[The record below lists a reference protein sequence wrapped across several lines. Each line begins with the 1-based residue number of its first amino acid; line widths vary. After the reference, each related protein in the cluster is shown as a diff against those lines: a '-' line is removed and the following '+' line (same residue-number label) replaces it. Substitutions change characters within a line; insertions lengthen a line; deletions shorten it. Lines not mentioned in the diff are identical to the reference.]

1 MTIIFLS
8 CVHVY
13 ERHGQRN
20 NSVED
25 TPQARNL
32 HYKLV
37 SCVLLKL
44 CELLFDIV
52 IAPASID
59 DNRSYALSPCSVVID
74 VAEVDELVD
83 EQGAAL
89 VDSIISIDSIIMV
102 SANAL
107 HDDLYRGLSR
117 ICNAIRHYK
126 TFIVKAHSIDC
137 HCPSAIETSLE

>member
-8 CVHVY
+8 CVY

-52 IAPASID
+52 IAPASMD
-59 DNRSYALSPCSVVID
+59 DIRSYALSPCSVVID
-74 VAEVDELVD
+74 VVEVDNNNNNIYLKSNIQQV
-83 EQGAAL
+83 Q
-89 VDSIISIDSIIMV
+89 
-102 SANAL
+102 
-107 HDDLYRGLSR
+107 
-117 ICNAIRHYK
+117 
-126 TFIVKAHSIDC
+126 
-137 HCPSAIETSLE
+137 